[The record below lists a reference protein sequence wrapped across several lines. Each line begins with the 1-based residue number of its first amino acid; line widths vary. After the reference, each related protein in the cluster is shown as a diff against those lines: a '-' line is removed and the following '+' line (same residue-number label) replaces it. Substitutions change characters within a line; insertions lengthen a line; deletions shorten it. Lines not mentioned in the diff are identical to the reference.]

1 MAYIL
6 LALAACFWGG
16 NYVVGHILV
25 ANSNP
30 MILSERRWA
39 ITALLLHLLYHKQV
53 INDLSKIKK
62 SFKTTLFLSLL
73 VRLGFIPYHTLYRF
87 TLYDLFKCCYL
98 YVCNA
103 GMVLAINKLIFNDH
117 ISKNNFFGVLLS
129 ILGVI
134 YLVFK
139 GDFTNIE
146 TLNNLNQGDLWAM
159 SSAISWAIS

>member
-1 MAYIL
+1 MELKNLCLSVRKVFSMSIIQYSINLYKQEMNMAYIL

-62 SFKTTLFLSLL
+62 SFKTTLFLSL
-73 VRLGFIPYHTLYRF
+73 
-87 TLYDLFKCCYL
+87 
-98 YVCNA
+98 
-103 GMVLAINKLIFNDH
+103 
-117 ISKNNFFGVLLS
+117 FG
-129 ILGVI
+129 
-134 YLVFK
+134 
-139 GDFTNIE
+139 
-146 TLNNLNQGDLWAM
+146 
-159 SSAISWAIS
+159 

>member
-1 MAYIL
+1 MELKNLCLFVRKVLSMLIIQYSINLYKQEMNMAYIL

-62 SFKTTLFLSLL
+62 SFKTTLFLSL
-73 VRLGFIPYHTLYRF
+73 
-87 TLYDLFKCCYL
+87 
-98 YVCNA
+98 
-103 GMVLAINKLIFNDH
+103 
-117 ISKNNFFGVLLS
+117 FG
-129 ILGVI
+129 
-134 YLVFK
+134 
-139 GDFTNIE
+139 
-146 TLNNLNQGDLWAM
+146 
-159 SSAISWAIS
+159 

>member
-30 MILSERRWA
+30 MILLERRWA

-62 SFKTTLFLSLL
+62 SFKTTLFLSL
-73 VRLGFIPYHTLYRF
+73 
-87 TLYDLFKCCYL
+87 
-98 YVCNA
+98 
-103 GMVLAINKLIFNDH
+103 
-117 ISKNNFFGVLLS
+117 FG
-129 ILGVI
+129 
-134 YLVFK
+134 
-139 GDFTNIE
+139 
-146 TLNNLNQGDLWAM
+146 
-159 SSAISWAIS
+159 